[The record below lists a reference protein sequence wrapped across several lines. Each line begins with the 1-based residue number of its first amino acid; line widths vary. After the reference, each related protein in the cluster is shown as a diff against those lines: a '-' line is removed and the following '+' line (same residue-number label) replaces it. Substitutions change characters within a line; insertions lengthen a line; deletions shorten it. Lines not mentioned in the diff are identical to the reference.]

1 MALISKKNA
10 RFLGGAAA
18 LGIAA
23 RSVIPAAG
31 SAFAL
36 PGLNQDG
43 LFGFYLPATAG
54 VIAFFPDVL
63 PFKGQTRI
71 LAIVLLAIG
80 VNALFFQNRTAFTLD
95 NAAFAYAPAVAG
107 ALLVA

>member
-1 MALISKKNA
+1 MLISKVNA

-31 SAFAL
+31 SSFSL
-36 PGLNQDG
+36 PGFDQSG
-43 LFGFYLPATAG
+43 LFNFYIPATAG
-54 VIAFFPDVL
+54 VIAFFPDLV

-71 LAIVLLAIG
+71 LAVALLAVG